1 MENMMATTTGD
12 TGVAVTSGSRLGWT
26 ALSIARIGIGFVFFW
41 AFLDKLLALGFSTG
55 KDAKTGVVDTFG
67 PAAWIHGGHIT
78 QGYLMSAAGEFP
90 GSKPAG
96 VYGELFKGWGTW
108 SLGSFRP
115 LDWLF
120 MLGLA
125 GVGIALMFGIGTKLG
140 AWSGVGLLALMYIA
154 HFDNTNNP
162 IIDEHIVYGFAVVGI
177 VFVELQR
184 QAVGLGTWWR
194 KLPIVQKYSWLV

>member
-1 MENMMATTTGD
+1 MATTTGD

-41 AFLDKLLALGFSTG
+41 AFIDKLFALGFHTGWTTSKDGVSTL
-55 KDAKTGVVDTFG
+55 DRFG
-67 PAAWIHGGHIT
+67 PDAWIHGGQIT
-78 QGYLMSAAGEFP
+78 KGYLMSASGGFGGEP
-90 GSKPAG
+90 TG
-96 VYGELFKGWGTW
+96 VYGEMFKGWGTW
-108 SLGSFRP
+108 SIGSFRP

-125 GVGIALMFGIGTKLG
+125 GVGIALMAGIGTKLG
-140 AWSGVGLLALMYIA
+140 AWSGVGLLLLMYIA

-162 IIDEHIVYGFAVVGI
+162 IIDEHIVYGFAIVGI

-194 KLPIVQKYSWLV
+194 KLPIVQKNNWLV